1 MPRAQE
7 GVLTRAAP
15 PFGGYRWVICA
26 LLFAATA
33 INYIDRQMIG
43 VLKPTMQAE
52 LGWRESQYADI
63 VFWFQC
69 AYAIGYL
76 ALGRFMDVAGARFGY
91 AITFAFWTL
100 AHMAHGLVRGI
111 TQFALARFALG
122 IGESGNFPAGLKAV
136 TEWFPQ
142 RERAL
147 AVGIFNAGAN
157 VGAVLTPLIVPAI
170 TIAYGWRMAF
180 IATGALSLVWL
191 VAWIAIYRQPS
202 RHPRVGAD
210 ELALIGEGAEAP
222 AAGGNTSWRQ
232 LLGLRET
239 WALVLAKFMTDPIW
253 WMYLFWLP
261 DFLGKRYGLDLAS
274 FGPPLVVIYLMSD
287 LGSVAGGWA
296 SSRLLKR
303 GATPNRARKLVML
316 VCAIAV
322 TPVLF
327 VQYVDRLWP
336 AVLLI
341 GIATAAHQAFSANLL
356 TLPSDLFPRRA
367 VGSVIGIAG
376 AAGALGGMAMAKYAG
391 FVLDALGSYAPI
403 FAVAGSAY
411 ILALL
416 ALHLLSP
423 RLVPVEASRL
433 EIQS

>member
-1 MPRAQE
+1 
-7 GVLTRAAP
+7 
-15 PFGGYRWVICA
+15 
-26 LLFAATA
+26 
-33 INYIDRQMIG
+33 
-43 VLKPTMQAE
+43 
-52 LGWRESQYADI
+52 
-63 VFWFQC
+63 
-69 AYAIGYL
+69 
-76 ALGRFMDVAGARFGY
+76 
-91 AITFAFWTL
+91 
-100 AHMAHGLVRGI
+100 
-111 TQFALARFALG
+111 
-122 IGESGNFPAGLKAV
+122 
-136 TEWFPQ
+136 
-142 RERAL
+142 
-147 AVGIFNAGAN
+147 
-157 VGAVLTPLIVPAI
+157 
-170 TIAYGWRMAF
+170 
-180 IATGALSLVWL
+180 
-191 VAWIAIYRQPS
+191 
-202 RHPRVGAD
+202 
-210 ELALIGEGAEAP
+210 
-222 AAGGNTSWRQ
+222 

-239 WALVLAKFMTDPIW
+239 WALVIAKFMTDPIW

-274 FGPPLVVIYLMSD
+274 FGPPLVMIYLMSD

-303 GATPNRARKLVML
+303 GASANRARKTVML

-327 VQYVDRLWP
+327 VQWVDRLWP

-433 EIQS
+433 EVQS